1 MEDGNADNDPLFVF
15 RSLIQSFK
23 IQLLK
28 NSPTFDELNEM
39 EQARLSLK
47 KREHTFK
54 QAFSEPSPSL
64 FLKHSN
70 NPRG

>member
-1 MEDGNADNDPLFVF
+1 MKDGNADNDPLFVF
-15 RSLIQSFK
+15 RNFDPAFK

-47 KREHTFK
+47 QREHTFK
-54 QAFSEPSPSL
+54 LTFSEPSPSL
-64 FLKHSN
+64 LL
-70 NPRG
+70 